1 MEDSMRRSLRL
12 AVAMGLR
19 AGILL
24 VAGQMDAQYQYTD
37 PKGVSKVVQYKLDVP
52 TTYRDAAV
60 WIGPTGIGKPAL
72 SEEARQTKRRDDTYR
87 ADAAQQQQQQQKV
100 QEANELERQKQ
111 WRRQQRVD
119 PAAR

>member
-1 MEDSMRRSLRL
+1 MRRSLRF
-12 AVAMGLR
+12 AVAMGLS

-24 VAGQMDAQYQYTD
+24 VAGQADAQYQYTD
-37 PKGVSKVVQYKLDVP
+37 AKGVSKVVQYKLDVP
-52 TTYRDAAV
+52 ATYRDAAV

-72 SEEARQTKRRDDTYR
+72 SEEARQTKRRDDAYR
-87 ADAAQQQQQQQKV
+87 GNAAQRQQQKA

-111 WRRQQRVD
+111 WRRRQRVD